1 MSRALT
7 ALAATL
13 ALLAVSAPMTASA
26 AAGDV
31 ATEVH
36 RIDTWSWSPPSP
48 DPAGLTYRGSNGR
61 LLASDSEVDEIPSLY
76 TGQNLFEASPDGT
89 LLDTGNTNGNPRT
102 ADADPANDFREK
114 SIEPADVAWDNN
126 VGAGSGGQVLYVVDD
141 DRDRVFRYNPQ
152 ADGRFGTADDT
163 SATALSLNNI
173 VIPGYPNGITDAEG
187 LAYRMDDRS
196 LYLTDGLTAT
206 VFHIQRGP
214 DGAFGGATS
223 DDIINTFDAAAVGMR
238 DPEDIEYDPVSGHL
252 FIASRID
259 DAIAETTTDGD
270 LVNLIDVSAANID
283 PSGITFAPGSSAPA
297 QTHMYVSDRGVDND
311 DISTENDGVIVEFSL
326 APGAGNQV
334 PVLTKPE
341 NQFNVEGDVIDLQVV
356 ASDGDGDSLTY
367 SATGLP
373 TGLSIDQGTGL
384 ISGTIGAGAR
394 TLSPYNVQVSVS
406 DGTETAN
413 EGFFWTVT
421 LNNHAPVIVN
431 PPDQES
437 IEGDIVSFQIQASD
451 PDNTALTYTATN
463 LPTGLAIDPATG
475 LISGTVTAG
484 ASANSPYLV
493 KVVASDGELQDDTT
507 FPWVIKAVQA
517 GQPPVVT
524 NPGPQTN
531 AEGDPVSLQVVAT
544 DADSP
549 TLEYSSLGL
558 PPGLFI
564 GSTTGL
570 IEGTISP
577 GAAADSPYSVQVSAS
592 DGHDT
597 DTESFTWTVT
607 AGPANIA
614 LRGVST
620 AISAT
625 GAKVKALTI
634 TTPSGVET
642 GDVMLAAIT
651 VRSAA
656 KITVPA
662 GWTPVRA
669 TVTGSD
675 LRQATYVSVGGAT
688 IPASAKFTLSAKS
701 VVAGV
706 VAAYSGVNTTTPV
719 DTSGAKKNTSST
731 SITAPSVTSAVPG
744 SVLVG
749 AFGTAINATVTP
761 ATGMVEQADIKTGSG
776 PKKVAVELADETLAA
791 AGATGTRIATAS
803 VAAVNIGTVVVLRP
817 A

>member
-1 MSRALT
+1 MRRALT
-7 ALAATL
+7 AFCTTL
-13 ALLAVSAPMTASA
+13 ALVLVSAPMMASA

-31 ATEVH
+31 ATIVH
-36 RIDTWSWSPPSP
+36 RIETSSWSPPSP

-61 LLASDSEVDEIPSLY
+61 LLAGDSEVDEIPSLY
-76 TGQNLFEASPDGT
+76 TGQNLFEATPDGT
-89 LLDTGNTNGNPRT
+89 LLDTGNTEGNGLST
-102 ADADPANDFREK
+102 K
-114 SIEPADVAWDNN
+114 SLEAADVAWDNN
-126 VGAGSGGQVLYVVDD
+126 SGAGTQGQVLYVVDD
-141 DRDRVFRYNPQ
+141 DRDRVLRYNPQ
-152 ADGRFGTADDT
+152 ADGRIGTADDT
-163 SATALSLNNI
+163 SGTALSLNNI
-173 VIPGYPNGITDAEG
+173 VIPGYPDGITDAEG

-196 LYLTDGLTAT
+196 LYLTDGVTAT
-206 VFHIQRGP
+206 VFHIERGA
-214 DGAFGGATS
+214 DGNFGGPAPR
-223 DDIINTFDAAAVGMR
+223 DDIITSFDAAAVGMR
-238 DPEDIEYDPVSGHL
+238 DPEDIEYDPVSNHL
-252 FIASRID
+252 FIASRMD
-259 DAIAETTTDGD
+259 DAIAETTTAGA
-270 LVNLIDVSAANID
+270 LVNLIDISAANID
-283 PSGITFAPGSSAPA
+283 PSGITFAPGSTAPSEM
-297 QTHMYVSDRGVDND
+297 HLYVSDRGVDND
-311 DISTENDGVIVEFSL
+311 VDPAENDGVIVEFSL
-326 APGAGNQV
+326 APAPGNQA

-367 SATGLP
+367 SATPLP
-373 TGLSIDQGTGL
+373 AGLSIDQNTGL
-384 ISGTIGAGAR
+384 ISGTIAAGAR
-394 TLSPYNVQVSVS
+394 TLSPYNVQVSVT

-413 EGFFWTVT
+413 ESFFWTVT

-437 IEGDIVSFQIQASD
+437 VEGDIVSFQIEASD
-451 PDNTALTYTATN
+451 PDNTPLTYTATN

-475 LISGTVTAG
+475 LISGTVSAG
-484 ASANSPYLV
+484 ASSGSPYLV
-493 KVVASDGELQDDTT
+493 NVVASDGELTDDTT
-507 FPWVIKAVQA
+507 FPWVIKAVPA

-531 AEGDPVSLQVVAT
+531 AEGDAVSLQVVAT
-544 DADSP
+544 DAD
-549 TLEYSSLGL
+549 TAALEYSSLGL

-620 AISAT
+620 AMSAT
-625 GAKVKALTI
+625 GAKIKALTI
-634 TTPSGVET
+634 TTPAGVQT

-656 KITVPA
+656 KITEPA

-675 LRQATYVSVGGAT
+675 LRQATYVSVVGAT

-706 VAAYSGVNTTTPV
+706 IAAYSGVNTTTPV

-731 SITAPSVTSAVPG
+731 SITAPSVTSTVPG
-744 SVLVG
+744 SKLVG
-749 AFGTAINATVTP
+749 VFGTAINATVTP
-761 ATGMVEQADIKTGSG
+761 AAGMVEQADIKTGSG

-791 AGATGTRIATAS
+791 AGATGTRVATAS

>member
-1 MSRALT
+1 MRRALT
-7 ALAATL
+7 ALATTL
-13 ALLAVSAPMTASA
+13 ALLAVSAPMMASA

-31 ATEVH
+31 ATIVH
-36 RIDTWSWSPPSP
+36 RIETSSWSPPSP

-61 LLASDSEVDEIPSLY
+61 LLAGDSEVDEIPSLY
-76 TGQNLFEASPDGT
+76 TGQNLFEATPDGT
-89 LLDTGNTNGNPRT
+89 LLDTGNTEGNGLST
-102 ADADPANDFREK
+102 K
-114 SIEPADVAWDNN
+114 SLEAADVAWDNN
-126 VGAGSGGQVLYVVDD
+126 SGAGTQGQVLYLVDD
-141 DRDRVFRYNPQ
+141 DRDRVLRYNPQ
-152 ADGRFGTADDT
+152 ADGRIGTADDT
-163 SATALSLNNI
+163 SGTALSLNNI
-173 VIPGYPNGITDAEG
+173 VIPGYPDGITDAEG

-196 LYLTDGLTAT
+196 LYLTDGVTAT
-206 VFHIQRGP
+206 VFHIERGA
-214 DGAFGGATS
+214 DGNFGGPAPR
-223 DDIINTFDAAAVGMR
+223 DDIITSFDAAAVGMR
-238 DPEDIEYDPVSGHL
+238 DPEDIEYDPVSNHL
-252 FIASRID
+252 FIASRMD
-259 DAIAETTTDGD
+259 DAIAETTTAGA
-270 LVNLIDVSAANID
+270 LVNLIDISAANID
-283 PSGITFAPGSSAPA
+283 PSGITFAPGSTAPSEM
-297 QTHMYVSDRGVDND
+297 HLYVSDRGVDND
-311 DISTENDGVIVEFSL
+311 VDPAENDGVIVEFSL
-326 APGAGNQV
+326 APAPGNQA
-334 PVLTKPE
+334 PVLTKPD

-356 ASDGDGDSLTY
+356 ASDGDGDSLSY

-373 TGLSIDQGTGL
+373 AGLSIDQNTGL
-384 ISGTIGAGAR
+384 ISGTIAAGAR
-394 TLSPYNVQVSVS
+394 TLSPYNVQVSVT

-413 EGFFWTVT
+413 ESFFWTVT
-421 LNNHAPVIVN
+421 LNNRAPEIVN

-437 IEGDIVSFQIQASD
+437 VEGDIVGFQIQASD
-451 PDNTALTYTATN
+451 PENTPLTYTATN

-484 ASANSPYLV
+484 ASSGSPYLV
-493 KVVASDGELQDDTT
+493 NVVASDGELTDDTT

-544 DADSP
+544 DTDSP
-549 TLEYSSLGL
+549 TLDYSSLGL

-625 GAKVKALTI
+625 GAKIKELTI
-634 TTPSGVET
+634 TTPAGVQT

-662 GWTPVRA
+662 GWTSVRA

-675 LRQATYVSVGGAT
+675 LRQATYVSVVGAT

-706 VAAYSGVNTTTPV
+706 IAAYSGVNTTTPV

-731 SITAPSVTSAVPG
+731 SITAPSVTSTVPG
-744 SVLVG
+744 SKLVG
-749 AFGTAINATVTP
+749 VFGTAINATVTP
-761 ATGMVEQADIKTGSG
+761 AAGMVEQADIKTGSG

-791 AGATGTRIATAS
+791 AGATGTRVATAS

>member
-1 MSRALT
+1 MRRALT

-36 RIDTWSWSPPSP
+36 RIDTSSWSPPSP

-61 LLASDSEVDEIPSLY
+61 LLAGDSEVDEIPSLY
-76 TGQNLFEASPDGT
+76 TGQNLFEATPDGT
-89 LLDTGNTNGNPRT
+89 LLDTGNTEGNGLST
-102 ADADPANDFREK
+102 K
-114 SIEPADVAWDNN
+114 SLEAADVAWDNN
-126 VGAGSGGQVLYVVDD
+126 SGAGTQGQVLYVVDD
-141 DRDRVFRYNPQ
+141 DRDRILRYNPQ
-152 ADGRFGTADDT
+152 ADGRVGTADDT
-163 SATALSLNNI
+163 SGTALSLNTT
-173 VIPGYPNGITDAEG
+173 VIPGYPDGITDAEG

-206 VFHIQRGP
+206 VFHIERGP
-214 DGAFGGATS
+214 NGVFGGATQ
-223 DDIINTFDAAAVGMR
+223 DDIITPFDAAAVGMR

-270 LVNLIDVSAANID
+270 LVNLIDISAANID
-283 PSGITFAPGSSAPA
+283 PSGITFAPGSAAPSER
-297 QTHMYVSDRGVDND
+297 HLYVSDRGVDND
-311 DISTENDGVIVEFSL
+311 VDSAENDGVIVEFSL
-326 APGAGNQV
+326 APAPGNQA
-334 PVLTKPE
+334 PVLTKPD
-341 NQFNVEGDVIDLQVV
+341 NQFSVEGDAINLQVV
-356 ASDGDGDSLTY
+356 ASDGDDDTLAY

-373 TGLSIDQGTGL
+373 TGLAIDPGTGL
-384 ISGTIGAGAR
+384 ISGTIAAGAR
-394 TLSPYNVQVSVS
+394 TGSPYNVQVMVT
-406 DGTETAN
+406 DGTETVN
-413 EGFFWTVT
+413 ETFFWTVT
-421 LNNHAPVIVN
+421 LSNHAPVLTN
-431 PPDQES
+431 PPDQHS
-437 IEGDIVSFQIQASD
+437 VEGDIVSFQIEATD
-451 PDNTALTYTATN
+451 PDGDPTLSYTATN
-463 LPTGLAIDPATG
+463 LPPGLAIDPATG
-475 LISGTVTAG
+475 LISGTVSAG
-484 ASANSPYLV
+484 ASTGSPYNAHV
-493 KVVASDGELQDDTT
+493 IVSDGELQDDST
-507 FPWVIKAVQA
+507 FPWVIAAVPA
-517 GQPPVVT
+517 SAPPVVT
-524 NPGPQTN
+524 NPGNQTN
-531 AEGDPVSLQVVAT
+531 AEGDAVSLQVVAT
-544 DADSP
+544 DTDSP

-577 GAAADSPYSVQVSAS
+577 DAAADSPYSVQVSAS

-597 DTESFTWTVT
+597 DTESFTWNVT

-625 GAKVKALTI
+625 GSTIKALTI
-634 TTPSGVET
+634 TTPAGVQT

-675 LRQATYVSVGGAT
+675 VRQATYVSVAGAT

-706 VAAYSGVNTTTPV
+706 IAAYSGVNTTTPV

-731 SITAPSVTSAVPG
+731 AITAPSVTSTVAG
-744 SVLVG
+744 SMLVG
-749 AFGTAINATVTP
+749 VFGTAINATMTP

-776 PKKVAVELADETLAA
+776 PKKVAVELADETLSA
-791 AGATGTRIATAS
+791 AGATGTRVATAS